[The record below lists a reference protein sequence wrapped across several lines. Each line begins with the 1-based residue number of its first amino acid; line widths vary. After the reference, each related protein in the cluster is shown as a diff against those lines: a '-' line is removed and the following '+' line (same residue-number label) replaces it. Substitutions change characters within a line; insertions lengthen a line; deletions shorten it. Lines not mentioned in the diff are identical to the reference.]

1 MSFWLSDK
9 AYATVWSTED
19 KGKYVNARI
28 STSDKKLDDTYENSN
43 WFAKFMGKCKDQ
55 SLTLKEKDRITITK
69 SKISNVMYTDAQGV
83 KKNALNVLIFEFEM
97 SEFQS
102 AKTPETSGFYDGKKE
117 EENPDALP
125 F

>member
-9 AYATVWSTED
+9 AYATVWKVED
-19 KGKYVNARI
+19 KGNYVNARI
-28 STSDKKLDDTYENSN
+28 SSSTKKQDGTYENSN
-43 WFAKFMGKCKDQ
+43 WFARFIGKCKDQ
-55 SLTLKEKDRITITK
+55 SLTLGEKDRITITQGK
-69 SKISNVMYTDAQGV
+69 VENRTYTDAQGE
-83 KKNALNVLIFEFEM
+83 KKNALNVLIFDFEM

-102 AKTPETSGFYDGKKE
+102 AKTPETSGFYDSKKE